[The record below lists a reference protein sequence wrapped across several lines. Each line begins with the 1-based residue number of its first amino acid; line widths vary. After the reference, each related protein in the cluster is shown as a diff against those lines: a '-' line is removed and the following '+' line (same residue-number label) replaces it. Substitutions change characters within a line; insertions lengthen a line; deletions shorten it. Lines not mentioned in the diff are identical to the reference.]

1 MEPLIR
7 ISELSAAEFETAAID
22 LFRFQAQNNKVY
34 SEFLH
39 HLGRDVSSVRKVTEI
54 PFLPVSL
61 FRNHRVVTGE
71 WVPQAHFT
79 SSGTTGGAT
88 ANHYVKDTALYRESF
103 MKGFTHFYGDI
114 SEYTL
119 LALLPSYL
127 ERDGSS
133 LVYMANTLIKE
144 SGSELSGFYLNNY
157 DDLIAVLPRVRESGR
172 KAMLLGVT
180 YALLNLAE
188 RYSPD
193 LSDFIVMETG
203 GMKGMRRELVR
214 EELHGILNHSF
225 GTDKIHSEYGMTEL
239 LSQAYSKGE
248 GRFLTPPWMKV
259 LAGDINDPLALSAAP
274 GSSGTV
280 NIIDLAN
287 VWSCAFIATSD
298 LCRLHSDGSFE
309 ITGRYDNSDIRGC
322 NLLSV

>member
-1 MEPLIR
+1 MNPLIR
-7 ISELSAAEFETAAID
+7 MSALSAAEFEEAAID
-22 LFRFQAQNNKVY
+22 LFRFQAENNRIY

-39 HLGRDVSSVRKVTEI
+39 HLGRDVAAVRTVTDI

-61 FRNHRVVTGE
+61 FRNHRIVTGDWE
-71 WVPQAHFT
+71 PEAHFT
-79 SSGTTGGAT
+79 SSGTTGSAT
-88 ANHYVKDTALYRESF
+88 ANHYVKDISLYRESF
-103 MKGFTHFYGDI
+103 IKGFTHFYGDI
-114 SEYTL
+114 SEYVL

-127 ERDGSS
+127 EREGSS
-133 LVYMANTLIKE
+133 LVYMANILINE
-144 SGSELSGFYLNNY
+144 SGSELSGFYLHNY
-157 DDLIAVLPRVRESGR
+157 DDLLVALPQVRASGR
-172 KAMLLGVT
+172 KGLLLGVT

-214 EELHGILNHSF
+214 EELHGILNNSF
-225 GTDKIHSEYGMTEL
+225 GTDRIHSEYGMTEL
-239 LSQAYSKGE
+239 LSQAYSKGD
-248 GRFLTPPWMKV
+248 GRFHTPPWMKV
-259 LAGDINDPLALSAAP
+259 LAGDINDPLSITSSP

-280 NIIDLAN
+280 NIIDMAN
-287 VWSCAFIATSD
+287 VWSCAFLATSD